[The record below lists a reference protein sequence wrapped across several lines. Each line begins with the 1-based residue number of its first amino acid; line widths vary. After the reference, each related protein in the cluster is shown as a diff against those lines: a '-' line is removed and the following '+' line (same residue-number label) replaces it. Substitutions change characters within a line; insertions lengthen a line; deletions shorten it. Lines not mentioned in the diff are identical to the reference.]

1 MKYKIHSRNTS
12 KTQQFALIEKNLF
25 GPNEEER
32 KQDRKANRIITLDG
46 GNDKKVKL

>member
-12 KTQQFALIEKNLF
+12 KTQQFALIEENLF